1 MKDTKLFSSTTTLRA
16 VVKLFESSKKMGHK
30 AEIKT
35 EKQKLY
41 FWKMQHVL
49 IPKQHRLGL
58 RLWLG
63 LE

>member
-30 AEIKT
+30 AQIKT

-49 IPKQHRLGL
+49 IPKPNNIG
-58 RLWLG
+58 
-63 LE
+63 